1 MKVVGISDIHGQLFS
16 KKNIP
21 ECDIVCI
28 CGDIMPLE
36 IDRNIIA
43 STAWFVGE
51 FIPWCNSLP
60 CKYVLFTP
68 GNHDFL
74 FDELYCKKLLNPTQ
88 IMKMLLGNNKKNS
101 KVKLLIDSSFEY
113 EGKRFYGTPWCP
125 KLSHWAFYKDSY
137 NLEQLF
143 KKIPL
148 DADVVMTHCPSTIG
162 DSGTVLQQGWN
173 FLRRLGCE
181 ELTTELFD
189 RQSFIKYTLCGHI
202 HSGDHNPIEI
212 GGMRV
217 VNVSILDEDY
227 KLHYRPFEFEI

>member
-51 FIPWCNSLP
+51 FIPWCEKLP

-74 FDELYCKKLLNPTQ
+74 FDELSSKIYICEVNAIPGSLAYYFF
-88 IMKMLLGNNKKNS
+88 KKNKILTNDLLEKLIGVAERNYKKTRIKEEFIVDLLS
-101 KVKLLIDSSFEY
+101 K
-113 EGKRFYGTPWCP
+113 
-125 KLSHWAFYKDSY
+125 
-137 NLEQLF
+137 N
-143 KKIPL
+143 
-148 DADVVMTHCPSTIG
+148 
-162 DSGTVLQQGWN
+162 
-173 FLRRLGCE
+173 
-181 ELTTELFD
+181 
-189 RQSFIKYTLCGHI
+189 
-202 HSGDHNPIEI
+202 
-212 GGMRV
+212 
-217 VNVSILDEDY
+217 
-227 KLHYRPFEFEI
+227 